1 VNGSWPLSD
10 HVLPATERI
19 DKLKEEDII
28 MVGGADTAWSPPPP
42 PADIAWN
49 PPPPAADTAWS
60 PPPTGADTAWSP
72 PPTGAD
78 TSWSS
83 SPPQAENTTMKT
95 DILSDSQLTIFKVGP
110 DNNVE
115 KVEDMASF
123 EEWGGEDETKFKY
136 VILHKLPN
144 GEVVNLEN
152 LKTYSLADI
161 GKALVLEDFLETRW
175 HCRSLIILC
184 TDFHQFRPKT
194 CPLEGLLF
202 CFLRNIPNGY

>member
-1 VNGSWPLSD
+1 VLSSLSVGNSLSLAVNGSWPLND

-19 DKLKEEDII
+19 DKPKEEDII
-28 MVGGADTAWSPPPP
+28 MVGGADTVWSPPPP
-42 PADIAWN
+42 G
-49 PPPPAADTAWS
+49 ADTVWS
-60 PPPTGADTAWSP
+60 PPPPHGADTAWSSP
-72 PPTGAD
+72 PP
-78 TSWSS
+78 
-83 SPPQAENTTMKT
+83 PAENTTMKT

-161 GKALVLEDFLETRW
+161 GKAQFLED
-175 HCRSLIILC
+175 
-184 TDFHQFRPKT
+184 
-194 CPLEGLLF
+194 
-202 CFLRNIPNGY
+202 CFKDK

>member
-1 VNGSWPLSD
+1 MNGSGQLAD

-28 MVGGADTAWSPPPP
+28 MVG
-42 PADIAWN
+42 N
-49 PPPPAADTAWS
+49 PYT
-60 PPPTGADTAWSP
+60 
-72 PPTGAD
+72 
-78 TSWSS
+78 
-83 SPPQAENTTMKT
+83 ENINTTTTTTTMKT

-123 EEWGGEDETKFKY
+123 DSWDEDETKFKY

-161 GKALVLEDFLETRW
+161 GMRSKTQRIFGSDTCCTTHVCSTVLTTALCD
-175 HCRSLIILC
+175 
-184 TDFHQFRPKT
+184 P
-194 CPLEGLLF
+194 
-202 CFLRNIPNGY
+202 

>member
-1 VNGSWPLSD
+1 MTILVVLIISTCVEASNIVSIADRISALSSASVGNSLSLAVNGSWPLSD

-42 PADIAWN
+42 AADTAWN
-49 PPPPAADTAWS
+49 PPPPPADTAWS
-60 PPPTGADTAWSP
+60 H

-83 SPPQAENTTMKT
+83 SPPLAENTTMKT
-95 DILSDSQLTIFKVGP
+95 DILSDNQLTIFKVGP

-161 GKALVLEDFLETRW
+161 GKALLILEDFLETRW
-175 HCRSLIILC
+175 H
-184 TDFHQFRPKT
+184 
-194 CPLEGLLF
+194 
-202 CFLRNIPNGY
+202 